1 MPWEFGQCMSAL
13 VPAVKLSVCLSRNFS
28 ISLLA
33 PQNVW
38 SVEQISPYL
47 NPTAIHGC
55 QDRPILSP
63 LLLHSMLE
71 YIPAMT
77 RLPVRQW
84 QQWYLTTLLRVG
96 GQSILILLMVH
107 HLTWSHTTPLLPL
120 R

>member
-55 QDRPILSP
+55 QDRPRSEEHTSELQSLRHLVSR
-63 LLLHSMLE
+63 LLLEKKKKTQTKCIM
-71 YIPAMT
+71 
-77 RLPVRQW
+77 R
-84 QQWYLTTLLRVG
+84 YL
-96 GQSILILLMVH
+96 
-107 HLTWSHTTPLLPL
+107 HTSTVA
-120 R
+120 RW